1 VNIKTLHGVFSFDQQ
16 MYQMQGRSVGFIEL
30 SNHQEAGYV
39 SRGLQELVAYYSNRL
54 SYEELQGLLVRMT
67 GAAVLSPQGSWD
79 LVQQNVQVLSD
90 QRSEEFRPLT
100 ETERALVKISLSDE
114 IDLYHK
120 TSDEILLF
128 DDGILV
134 KAQKEQREKPVL
146 EPVAAPI
153 GVSSEKARVNVL
165 SDVVLLQ
172 IAAHQFEYVF
182 PPIHPDGTFRMSLE
196 AVLLQRLYH
205 HYGTWTKPLP
215 LVVISDGAS
224 VIRKRLERIFGD
236 GVCIILDW
244 YHLSKK
250 VRDLMS
256 MIAQNKLD
264 KAAHIK
270 ALLPLLWHGNTSEAI
285 TYLSTQINVRNPT
298 KHQELLTYL
307 EKHQAEIIDYQR
319 RQQAGKSIG
328 SGRMEK
334 AVDQVIGHRQK
345 RKGMSWRPAG
355 SRALAWLKVL
365 ELNGEWDDFWFPS
378 TTNESTD
385 F

>member
-1 VNIKTLHGVFSFDQQ
+1 
-16 MYQMQGRSVGFIEL
+16 L
-30 SNHQEAGYV
+30 SC
-39 SRGLQELVAYYSNRL
+39 
-54 SYEELQGLLVRMT
+54 
-67 GAAVLSPQGSWD
+67 
-79 LVQQNVQVLSD
+79 
-90 QRSEEFRPLT
+90 T
-100 ETERALVKISLSDE
+100 E
-114 IDLYHK
+114 
-120 TSDEILLF
+120 DEILLF

-134 KAQKEQREKPVL
+134 KAQKEKREKPVL
-146 EPVAAPI
+146 EPVTESI

-182 PPIHPDGTFRMSLE
+182 PPIHPDGRFRMSRE
-196 AVLLQRLYH
+196 AVVLQRLYH
-205 HYGTWTKPLP
+205 HYADWTKPLP
-215 LVVISDGAS
+215 LVVISDGAK
-224 VIRKRLERIFGD
+224 VIRKRLERLFGD
-236 GVCIILDW
+236 SVCLILDW
-244 YHLSKK
+244 YHLSQK

-256 MIAQNKLD
+256 MIAQNQRD
-264 KAAHIK
+264 KATHIQ
-270 ALLPLLWHGNTSEAI
+270 ALLPLLWHGKTSEAI
-285 TYLSTQINVRNPT
+285 TYLRTQIHVRHPT

-334 AVDQVIGHRQK
+334 VVDQVIGHRQK
-345 RKGMSWRPAG
+345 RKGMRWRPAG

-365 ELNGEWDDFWFPS
+365 ELNGEWDDFWFPR

>member
-1 VNIKTLHGVFSFDQQ
+1 MIKTLHGAFPFDQQ

-30 SNHQEAGYV
+30 SNHQEAAYV

-54 SYEELQGLLVRMT
+54 SYEELQGLMVRMT
-67 GAAVLSPQGSWD
+67 GAAVLSHQGSWD
-79 LVQQNVQVLSD
+79 LVQQNVQALSD

-100 ETERALVKISLSDE
+100 ETERASVKISLSNE

-134 KAQKEQREKPVL
+134 KAQKEKREKPVL
-146 EPVAAPI
+146 EPVEVPVAA
-153 GVSSEKARVNVL
+153 GAKQARVNVL

-182 PPIHPDGTFRMSLE
+182 PPIHPDGTFRIALE
-196 AVLLQRLYH
+196 AVVLQRIYH

-224 VIRKRLERIFGD
+224 VIRKRLERLFG
-236 GVCIILDW
+236 GSVCIILDW

-256 MIAQNKLD
+256 MIAQNKSD
-264 KAAHIK
+264 KATHIK
-270 ALLPLLWHGNTSEAI
+270 ALLPLLWHGKTGEAI
-285 TYLSTQINVRNPT
+285 TYLRTQIHVRNPT

-355 SRALAWLKVL
+355 SRALALLKVL